1 MSPKVGQTGPID
13 TIDLGENRP
22 EFVSEVPFF
31 IEIGTSD
38 FDTYENLAQLGW
50 KGIFV
55 EPVKQL
61 LDNLKQFEGCIYEN
75 NAITAEPKHTKVKYY
90 DPEWAEGWVRG
101 VGTLDME
108 MNTFNNN
115 PKWKEHERVQY
126 LHTMTLDQLIEKHDV
141 KRIDKLKIDTEG
153 TEFEILDT
161 YSWVIK
167 PKTIKIEYEHWKNRN
182 VMVKDYIKM
191 LKKKGYVC
199 SMDEHDL
206 TGVLND

>member
-1 MSPKVGQTGPID
+1 MSQEPQPID

-22 EFVSEVPFF
+22 EFPSTVPFF

-38 FDTYENLAQLGW
+38 FDTYEHLAQLGW

-55 EPVKQL
+55 EPVKPL
-61 LDNLKQFEGCIYEN
+61 LDNLERFKGCIYEN
-75 NAITAEPKHTKVKYY
+75 NAITAQPQHTKVKYY
-90 DPEWAEGWVRG
+90 DPEWAEGWIRG
-101 VGTLDME
+101 VGSLDMN
-108 MNTFNNN
+108 MNTFNAN
-115 PKWKEHERVQY
+115 PEWKEHERVQY
-126 LHTMTLDQLIEKHDV
+126 LHTMTLDELIKKHNV
-141 KRIDKLKIDTEG
+141 KSIDKLKIDTEG
-153 TEFEILDT
+153 TEYQILVT

-167 PKTIKIEYEHWKNRN
+167 PKEIKIEYEHWKNRN

>member
-1 MSPKVGQTGPID
+1 MITDTKTIQTTTLFSILEKENIVDID
-13 TIDLGENRP
+13 
-22 EFVSEVPFF
+22 F
-31 IEIGTSD
+31 
-38 FDTYENLAQLGW
+38 
-50 KGIFV
+50 
-55 EPVKQL
+55 
-61 LDNLKQFEGCIYEN
+61 
-75 NAITAEPKHTKVKYY
+75 
-90 DPEWAEGWVRG
+90 
-101 VGTLDME
+101 
-108 MNTFNNN
+108 
-115 PKWKEHERVQY
+115 
-126 LHTMTLDQLIEKHDV
+126 
-141 KRIDKLKIDTEG
+141 LKIDTEG